1 MAKLTTQES
10 YKLQAQADRRAAAA
24 ERRAPG
30 LAAYDARVKE
40 MYRGGTEQQRQK
52 RAPEAQV
59 VDGRTYKVTRLAGGL
74 KASLASEKAART
86 MRARRLAAK
95 NNK

>member
-1 MAKLTTQES
+1 MTKTTTQES
-10 YKLQAQADRRAAAA
+10 YKLQAQADRRAAAL
-24 ERRAPG
+24 ERRAPE
-30 LAAYDARVKE
+30 LSAYDARVKE

-52 RAPEAQV
+52 REPEAQV
-59 VDGRTYKVTRLAGGL
+59 VYGGTYKVTRLAGGL

-95 NNK
+95 NKK